1 MGLLWETPADG
12 GDGWPDYEAPAE
24 VRGGTPPAEPAAKP
38 AQPDA
43 AAREPEQPGGQPPA
57 KPAGARNLPPHRVEQ
72 IQNREAAKADPRI
85 EAILAENKR
94 FRDGLAQALGITGE
108 KPAMDPKTVRLRETM
123 FQIMPELKDLVEKLH
138 PKAAEIMGLADSAP
152 QWGEQQKNYWQGVA
166 RRTEGAL
173 HDGVAK
179 MILGDGKSAADLEPE
194 MLDDIRDGFV
204 RWVERDQTGARVG
217 RYEAQDGSLVQEYL
231 KAFGA
236 RYIDPVR
243 RGAAANVI
251 TRGRT
256 LQKLPQSG
264 GSGVPKAAAPP
275 VVDNNDV
282 DAVHG
287 RAWAVLQQLR
297 GD

>member
-1 MGLLWETPADG
+1 MGLLHETPAG

-24 VRGGTPPAEPAAKP
+24 VSGEQPPAVEPAAKP
-38 AQPDA
+38 VQPAA

-57 KPAGARNLPPHRVEQ
+57 KQAGAKNLPPHRVEQ
-72 IQNREAAKADPRI
+72 IQNREARDRQ
-85 EAILAENKR
+85 LDDLVAENKR
-94 FRDGLAQALGITGE
+94 FRDGLAQALGITGD

-166 RRTEGAL
+166 RRTEASL

-179 MILGDGKSAADLEPE
+179 MILGDGKAAKDLEPE

-204 RWVERDQTGARVG
+204 RWVERDQTGVRVG

-243 RGAAANVI
+243 RGAAATVMS
-251 TRGRT
+251 RGAKLNT
-256 LQKLPQSG
+256 LPQSG
-264 GSGVPKAAAPP
+264 GSGVPKAATPP
-275 VVDNNDV
+275 LVDNKDEE
-282 DAVHG
+282 AVHG

-297 GD
+297 GE